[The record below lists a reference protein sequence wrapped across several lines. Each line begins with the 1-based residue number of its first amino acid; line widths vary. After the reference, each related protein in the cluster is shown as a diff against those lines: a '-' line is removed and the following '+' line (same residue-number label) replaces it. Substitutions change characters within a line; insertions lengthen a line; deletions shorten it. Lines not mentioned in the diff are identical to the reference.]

1 MSREPFTAET
11 ITDEQIRE
19 LRAYVQRD
27 PWSTDGDPE
36 FIVRL
41 CDRALRT
48 TAPGVYVT
56 KEAQA
61 DADADYL
68 TRRRPIARARCAEIL
83 NARASNPTTTP
94 SKETP

>member
-1 MSREPFTAET
+1 VITADT

-19 LRAYVQRD
+19 LRAHVKRD
-27 PWSTDGDPE
+27 PWSTDGDPD

-56 KEAQA
+56 ADAQVKA
-61 DADADYL
+61 DADFMA
-68 TRRRPIARARCAEIL
+68 RRRPTSRARCAEIL
-83 NARASNPTTTP
+83 NKRANAGV
-94 SKETP
+94 K